1 MASAVVEPT
10 VSDVF
15 GFMLF
20 LGTASASVFAGT
32 SRAGVPGAGNRI
44 VDEAIVFGVLLLSL
58 VMFVTAIWRYDIV
71 ALLALLVLT
80 IAGIVP
86 ATEAYRGFGHPAV
99 VTVAVVLVLS
109 RAFYN
114 FDSLVKTRF
123 EEVPAI

>member
-71 ALLALLVLT
+71 ALLALLVLA

-109 RAFYN
+109 RALYN

>member
-109 RAFYN
+109 RALYN

>member
-1 MASAVVEPT
+1 
-10 VSDVF
+10 
-15 GFMLF
+15 
-20 LGTASASVFAGT
+20 
-32 SRAGVPGAGNRI
+32 
-44 VDEAIVFGVLLLSL
+44 
-58 VMFVTAIWRYDIV
+58 MFVTAIWRYDIV

-123 EEVPAI
+123 EEVPAIQHI